1 MARTVVVDVR
11 KAVIDGIQTALTAAG
26 ASYKKVSCNYGYSA
40 DDDERRE
47 QIYTARPRA
56 THEPAAQ
63 KAGRNFRDERMEFD
77 VVVLVRSPKD
87 APEDND
93 ERAAD
98 IGQLVEEYVADHK
111 NGNLLGIAAVNWLT
125 VTDLQI
131 ENMIGP
137 SGSLSVW
144 QYTVRYQARLT

>member
-11 KAVIDGIQTALTAAG
+11 KAVIAGIKAALTAAG
-26 ASYKKVSCNYGYSA
+26 PSFKGVSCKYGYSA

-47 QIYTARPRA
+47 LIYTARPRA
-56 THEPAAQ
+56 SHDPAAQ

-77 VVVLVRSPKD
+77 LIVMVKSPKD
-87 APEDND
+87 APDDND

-98 IGQLVEEYVADHK
+98 IGQFVEEWVADHK
-111 NGNLLGIAAVNWLT
+111 NGALLGIAAVNWLI

-131 ENMIGP
+131 ENMIGA